1 ALLHGIRRSKGKTG
15 TITIGA
21 RKEENVLILSV
32 TDDGIGM
39 DEELVHSLLTEP
51 RPTMKSDGS
60 GSSYGL
66 YNVNERIKLF
76 AGDLYG
82 LRIQSTL
89 GEGTT

>member
-1 ALLHGIRRSKGKTG
+1 MIK
-15 TITIGA
+15 A
-21 RKEENVLILSV
+21 RQEEGVLIISV

-39 DEELVHSLLTEP
+39 EPELVQSLLTEP

-76 AGDLYG
+76 AGDDYG
-82 LRIQSTL
+82 LELHSTL
-89 GEGTT
+89 GEGTIVTVRMTYKHSSDKPPL